1 MKTTGVGRWREARV
15 VSVAS
20 FAAVPGYE
28 SGKSPRGG
36 ADALGPA
43 ESTVFASRYLGCLVP
58 ERTPPLPKDRGSGFA
73 AVAAG
78 EGVQPCLPGLG
89 SGPPL
94 ASPRPLT
101 WAHTSLPDAFCRT
114 SCNMAAA
121 AAA

>member
-1 MKTTGVGRWREARV
+1 MKTTGASRWREARV

-36 ADALGPA
+36 ADVLGPA

-58 ERTPPLPKDRGSGFA
+58 ERATAKDLGSGFA

-78 EGVQPCLPGLG
+78 EGLQPRLPGLG

-94 ASPRPLT
+94 PSPRPLT